1 MEYDLITALGNSV
14 DNVYN
19 NYSESGTRKTV
30 TTLSGDN
37 LMHIEYRTIVNAVRE
52 SDLDL
57 QMKELKRE
65 ANSMITQR
73 LKTIKSDFKKSTKR
87 DLESKKSGEED
98 KVETLTVSAYSPL
111 RTFKVCFKYTYEV
124 K

>member
-87 DLESKKSGEED
+87 
-98 KVETLTVSAYSPL
+98 T
-111 RTFKVCFKYTYEV
+111 
-124 K
+124 

>member
-19 NYSESGTRKTV
+19 NCSESGSRKTV
-30 TTLSGDN
+30 TTLSGEN

-57 QMKELKRE
+57 QMKELKKE
-65 ANSMITQR
+65 SHSMISQR
-73 LKTIKSDFKKSTKR
+73 LKTIKADFKKSAKR
-87 DLESKKSGEED
+87 DLETKKVNEEER
-98 KVETLTVSAYSPL
+98 VETLTVSAYSPL
-111 RTFKVCFKYTYEV
+111 RTFKVCCKFTYEV